1 MDWLA
6 LVRLDWANLKA
17 ALPVI
22 HVRRPR
28 SEAEPMDADRSH
40 SWFAP
45 RAAQFPLSAEMA
57 GEFARRKS
65 HSHFDCTNGAPFE
78 NSWGR

>member
-1 MDWLA
+1 
-6 LVRLDWANLKA
+6 
-17 ALPVI
+17 
-22 HVRRPR
+22 
-28 SEAEPMDADRSH
+28 MDADRSH

-78 NSWGR
+78 NSRGR